1 MEDGFDVVA
10 IVGVGLIGGSI
21 GQALR
26 ERGRARRVVGIVRR
40 PETARLARE
49 RGAIDDATEDLRA
62 GVAEADLVILC
73 PPVLTIPDLAAAMAG
88 ALRPG
93 TVVTDVGST
102 KEFLVRE
109 VTRRLPPACPF
120 IGGHPMAGS
129 ERGGVEAA
137 RADLFVGATW
147 VLCPGEGGV
156 TSAPNPLPEAGRGS
170 FQLAQPP
177 HDDALL
183 GVRRDEGNTGTP
195 PRFGEGPGE
204 RSPLSRLAS
213 WVAGLGA
220 VPVTMD
226 AAEHD
231 RVVAAISHLPHVA
244 AAALVNAVATGGE
257 EREALR
263 TFIAGGFTSTTRIAS
278 SPPELWRDICLT
290 NRAAVLRTLAGYRA
304 ALDSFEEALR
314 REDGEALLAA
324 FAAARAA
331 RDELIG

>member
-1 MEDGFDVVA
+1 MEAGFDVVA

-62 GVAEADLVILC
+62 GVAEADLVVLC

-109 VTRRLPPACPF
+109 VSRRLPPACPF

-147 VLCPGEGGV
+147 VLCPVEGRL
-156 TSAPNPLPEAGRGS
+156 TSPPSPLPEAGRGS
-170 FQLAQPP
+170 ASSAAEMSFS
-177 HDDALL
+177 
-183 GVRRDEGNTGTP
+183 P
-195 PRFGEGPGE
+195 PRIGEGPGE

-257 EREALR
+257 AREALR

-290 NRAAVLRTLAGYRA
+290 NRAAVLRTLADYRA
-304 ALDSFEEALR
+304 ALDCFEEALR